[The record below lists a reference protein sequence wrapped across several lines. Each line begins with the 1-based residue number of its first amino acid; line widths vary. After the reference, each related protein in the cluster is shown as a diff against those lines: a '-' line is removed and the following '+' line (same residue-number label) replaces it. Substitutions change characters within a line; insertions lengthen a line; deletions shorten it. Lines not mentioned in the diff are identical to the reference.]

1 MFIECLSQELAVCPH
16 AEVEGFLAQA
26 PQLWHVVSIREPDHP
41 VPLFEH
47 ALGAHEAVFSDVF
60 SSEGQGPQAAHLAG
74 ILRYVER
81 TAGRPLL
88 IHCWAGRSRSTAVA
102 LVVVVKKLW
111 DQGMDGA
118 GLVRTAID
126 ALLMLRPMATPN
138 HLVLRLGL
146 EVFLPVALAK
156 TLTKA
161 LMGEP
166 RIERNFA
173 EWRMSL
179 LNAEG

>member
-1 MFIECLSQELAVCPH
+1 MFIECLGQELAVCPH

-26 PQLWHVVSIREPDHP
+26 PHFWHVVSIREPEHP
-41 VPLFEH
+41 VPLLDD
-47 ALGAHEAVFSDVF
+47 ALGAHEVVFSDVF
-60 SSEGQGPQAAHLAG
+60 SSEGAGPQTAHLAA
-74 ILRYVER
+74 ILRYVDR

-111 DQGMDGA
+111 DQGLDGA
-118 GLVRTAID
+118 ELVRTAVD

-146 EVFLPVALAK
+146 EVFLPVSLAK

-161 LMGEP
+161 LIGEP
-166 RIERNFA
+166 RIERNFTQ
-173 EWRMSL
+173 WRMSL
-179 LNAEG
+179 LDASA